1 MYLLK
6 GQIKQVYHW
15 FVSRISAF
23 KEEKTILLLVLSFLK
38 PGWIVVNSMAKCMDE
53 CINASMDGWMNASMD
68 GWMNECINGWMDGWM
83 QWMDGCNGWM
93 IDGWWM
99 DGWMMDDRMHFKNK
113 DSHPCTTCKTEIYL
127 QPIWFIFGLS
137 ENRFRNSHVMD
148 GMNNGTKNKTK
159 TDKHNKMGL
168 CQVHHS
174 TAVAVDWW
182 CDDGCSMNK
191 SADDWMN

>member
-1 MYLLK
+1 
-6 GQIKQVYHW
+6 
-15 FVSRISAF
+15 
-23 KEEKTILLLVLSFLK
+23 
-38 PGWIVVNSMAKCMDE
+38 MDW
-53 CINASMDGWMNASMD
+53 WMNASMD
-68 GWMNECINGWMDGWM
+68 GWMDAMDGWMDGW
-83 QWMDGCNGWM
+83 WMDGWMMNGWM
-93 IDGWWM
+93 D

-168 CQVHHS
+168 CQVHHCCS
-174 TAVAVDWW
+174 GGLMMWW
-182 CDDGCSMNK
+182 WLFNEQKCRWLDELTKHAFVTRKKKHPLGLPQIYLRRLSGGGLAPIRTRGRNRK
-191 SADDWMN
+191 VWWAYPSLKYHSAYFQWVKLKG